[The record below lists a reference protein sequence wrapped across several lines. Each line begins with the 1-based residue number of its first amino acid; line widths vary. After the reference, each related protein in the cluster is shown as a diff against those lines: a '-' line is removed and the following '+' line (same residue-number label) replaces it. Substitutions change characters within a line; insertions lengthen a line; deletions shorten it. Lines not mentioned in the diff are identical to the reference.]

1 MRDSVCANVS
11 EWLNARANDKRG
23 QPKKKK
29 KKKKKRESEEMKKK
43 EMKNL

>member
-29 KKKKKRESEEMKKK
+29 KKKRESEEMKKK

>member
-29 KKKKKRESEEMKKK
+29 KKKRKENQKK
-43 EMKNL
+43 

>member
-29 KKKKKRESEEMKKK
+29 KKKKRESEEMKKK

>member
-29 KKKKKRESEEMKKK
+29 KKIKEKQKK
-43 EMKNL
+43 

>member
-29 KKKKKRESEEMKKK
+29 KKKKRESEEMKKK
-43 EMKNL
+43 K